1 MQISSLR
8 SSSANCYENCPHQ
21 YFLNY
26 CIGFESIPNKKAEL
40 GTLVHRCA
48 EILARSKKNNHLK
61 NKDKCSDPNFVL
73 DIVWNKLTRKN
84 QHNFVFSDDDKQF
97 CREQLQNIINSEY
110 NPLKLNPIATEIQF
124 EIEIRRPEFKYDFV
138 DFKTLKKTSGYMLLR
153 GTIDLL
159 IKKNNTTIGAQDY
172 KTGKREHWITG
183 KLKEQEDFQKD
194 VQLRIYDVAI
204 KTLFPNY
211 KRYEHTIFFT
221 QESKGFTV
229 NFSKSEYN
237 DTINHLSQLFNK
249 IQSDNKITR
258 LIDDPTRKREHFK
271 CNHVCQFGKVRH
283 IYMDLDGDVLE
294 KDFKSNVVCPDYI
307 EVDNKIYFRHTFH
320 DETMCYE
327 YHRFLKHHGIFDGS
341 KKLYDISIN
350 NQYVVSKRN
359 DYNNT
364 KIIRG
369 IIE

>member
-26 CIGFESIPNKKAEL
+26 CIGFESIPNKKTEL

-153 GTIDLL
+153 GFNFKGLYSLL
-159 IKKNNTTIGAQDY
+159 IIFCNCSRQNCLSSSENT
-172 KTGKREHWITG
+172 
-183 KLKEQEDFQKD
+183 KLCWF
-194 VQLRIYDVAI
+194 LRVN
-204 KTLFPNY
+204 LF
-211 KRYEHTIFFT
+211 HTMSNTKFG
-221 QESKGFTV
+221 SL
-229 NFSKSEYN
+229 
-237 DTINHLSQLFNK
+237 HLSLF
-249 IQSDNKITR
+249 
-258 LIDDPTRKREHFK
+258 FK
-271 CNHVCQFGKVRH
+271 
-283 IYMDLDGDVLE
+283 
-294 KDFKSNVVCPDYI
+294 
-307 EVDNKIYFRHTFH
+307 
-320 DETMCYE
+320 
-327 YHRFLKHHGIFDGS
+327 
-341 KKLYDISIN
+341 
-350 NQYVVSKRN
+350 
-359 DYNNT
+359 
-364 KIIRG
+364 
-369 IIE
+369 